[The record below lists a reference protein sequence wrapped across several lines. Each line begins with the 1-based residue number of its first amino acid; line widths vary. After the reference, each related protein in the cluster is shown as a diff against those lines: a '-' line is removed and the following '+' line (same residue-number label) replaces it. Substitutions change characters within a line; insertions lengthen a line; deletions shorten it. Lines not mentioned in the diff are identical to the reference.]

1 VRRITADVAVAER
14 DQLGEGPIWDAR
26 AGELVHVDI
35 DGGLVWRLD
44 VATGRQ
50 RSLRVEAPVSFA
62 LPRERGGYVL
72 GHRDAVVLVDG
83 DGVVEQRWP
92 LEADR
97 PGNRLNDGK
106 CDPRGRLWA
115 GTMSLTREPGAAA
128 LYRIEPDGAIEHVVA
143 GATISNG
150 LAWTPAGDQ
159 LLWVD
164 STTQRVDVFDFDLDA
179 GRISG
184 RRTLLEIPAAE
195 GLPDGLAMDAEGG
208 VWLALFGGGQVR
220 RYSPAGELDAVI
232 ELPTSNPTSPAFGD
246 RELDR
251 LFITTARHRLRPE
264 QLARQPLAGALFAV
278 RAGVGGSTGH
288 RFGA

>member
-1 VRRITADVAVAER
+1 
-14 DQLGEGPIWDAR
+14 
-26 AGELVHVDI
+26 
-35 DGGLVWRLD
+35 
-44 VATGRQ
+44 
-50 RSLRVEAPVSFA
+50 VEAPVSFA

-72 GHRDAVVLVDG
+72 GHRDAVALVDG

-106 CDPRGRLWA
+106 CDARGRLWA

-128 LYRIEPDGAIEHVVA
+128 LYRIEPDGAIEQVVA

-179 GRISG
+179 GRLSG
-184 RRTLLEIPAAE
+184 RRTLLEVPAAD

-208 VWLALFGGGQVR
+208 VWLTLFGGGQVR
-220 RYSPAGELDAVI
+220 RYSPAGQLDVVI
-232 ELPTSNPTSPAFGD
+232 DLPTSNPTSPGFGGP
-246 RELDR
+246 ELDR
-251 LFITTARHRLRPE
+251 LFVTSARHRLTAQ
-264 QLARQPLAGALFAV
+264 QLRAQTVAGALFVASPGV
-278 RAGVGGSTGH
+278 AGLAMH
-288 RFGA
+288 RFGG